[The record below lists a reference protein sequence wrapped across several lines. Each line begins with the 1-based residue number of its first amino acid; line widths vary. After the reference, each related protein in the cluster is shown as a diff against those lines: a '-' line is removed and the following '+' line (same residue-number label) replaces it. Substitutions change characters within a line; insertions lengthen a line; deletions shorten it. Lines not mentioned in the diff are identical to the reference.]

1 MRWLKPWIKKK
12 SNQEV
17 SIAVIEKKHL
27 SHQNL
32 TFEDKL
38 LEMVNVAFKNLD
50 QYIVY
55 DGYERYFDVIYKEL
69 QFRFNPSGGI
79 NEVNKKG
86 KDLFWISNSS
96 HEYHIYINDEITKMI
111 KTHFKDIVNKK
122 IEIYTTQSKEKIF
135 NLL

>member
-17 SIAVIEKKHL
+17 SITVIEKKHL

-38 LEMVNVAFKNLD
+38 LEMANVAFKNLD
-50 QYIVY
+50 QYISY
-55 DGYERYFDVIYKEL
+55 DGFNNWFYILYKGL
-69 QFRFNPSGGI
+69 RFQFNPSGGI
-79 NEVNKKG
+79 NEVKRKTE
-86 KDLFWISNSS
+86 DLFWVNTVNE
-96 HEYHIYINDEITKMI
+96 EYHIYIDDTITNLI
-111 KTHFKDIVNKK
+111 KDNFKDIINKK